1 MRRSLAL
8 IIAASL
14 ALGSPLG
21 LATGA
26 SAQKIDKNG
35 RCHDAAGKFAKDE
48 VCKGLAAPATA
59 SVSPAA
65 AGPPAKA
72 ARCRDATTK
81 RYVKCGSPG
90 SVPAK

>member
-8 IIAASL
+8 IIAAGL

-21 LATGA
+21 LASDA
-26 SAQKIDKNG
+26 FAQKIDKNG

-48 VCKGLAAPATA
+48 VCKGVAARATGT
-59 SVSPAA
+59 VGPAA
-65 AGPPAKA
+65 AGPPAKI

-81 RYVKCGSPG
+81 KFVKCGTPG
-90 SVPAK
+90 SVAVR